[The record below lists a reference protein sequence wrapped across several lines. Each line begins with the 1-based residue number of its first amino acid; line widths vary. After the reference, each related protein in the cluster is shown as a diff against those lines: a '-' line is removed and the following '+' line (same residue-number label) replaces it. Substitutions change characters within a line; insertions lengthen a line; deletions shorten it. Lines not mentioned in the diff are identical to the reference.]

1 MMQSNFEKN
10 LNMLSES
17 VENIKNFE
25 NSKKRLKEI
34 ANMEKLQRLEDEKT
48 TLQAIVEV
56 KSPF

>member
-25 NSKKRLKEI
+25 NPKKCLKEI
-34 ANMEKLQRLEDEKT
+34 ANMEKLQRLEDKNT
-48 TLQAIVEV
+48 TLQAIVA
-56 KSPF
+56 